1 MIGYEDHGSG
11 TDLVLLHG
19 VGLDRHMW
27 DRCLPALAA
36 RHRTRAVDLRG
47 HAGSPPAAPGITLDD
62 LATDVLDTLE
72 GPAHLVG
79 FSLGALVATRAA
91 LLRPTAVASLTLVSS
106 VARRTPEE
114 SRDVA
119 GRLER
124 AREDFPGS
132 VDAAIDRWFTRE
144 WQAAE
149 PGLVEEVRAT
159 LLGQNHVSYLACY
172 EVFTRADAELWPQLP
187 SLTVPTLA
195 VTGGADPGST
205 EAMTRALAGAVPGAR
220 AAVIPGARHLLALEA
235 PGRLTDEIIRH
246 TTEVD
251 RDRTAAP
258 AA

>member
-1 MIGYEDHGSG
+1 M
-11 TDLVLLHG
+11 
-19 VGLDRHMW
+19 
-27 DRCLPALAA
+27 
-36 RHRTRAVDLRG
+36 
-47 HAGSPPAAPGITLDD
+47 
-62 LATDVLDTLE
+62 
-72 GPAHLVG
+72 
-79 FSLGALVATRAA
+79 
-91 LLRPTAVASLTLVSS
+91 
-106 VARRTPEE
+106 
-114 SRDVA
+114 
-119 GRLER
+119 
-124 AREDFPGS
+124 
-132 VDAAIDRWFTRE
+132 DAAIDRWFTRE

>member
-1 MIGYEDHGSG
+1 MIGYQDHGSG

-47 HAGSPPAAPGITLDD
+47 HADSPPAAPGTTLDD

-114 SRDVA
+114 SQDVA

-159 LLGQNHVSYLACY
+159 LLSQNHTSYLACY

-235 PGRLTDEIIRH
+235 PDRLTDEIIRH